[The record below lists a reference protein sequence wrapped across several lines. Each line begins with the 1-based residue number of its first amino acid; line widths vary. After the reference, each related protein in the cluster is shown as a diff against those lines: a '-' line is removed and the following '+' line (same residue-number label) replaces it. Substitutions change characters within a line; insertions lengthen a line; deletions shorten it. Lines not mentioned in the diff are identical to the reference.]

1 MIKKIAIIGGGI
13 AGLTA
18 AYVLREK
25 YDITLFEK
33 SDRLGGNA
41 YTLTLPDGEEV
52 DIATAVFG
60 KFSYKNLFRL
70 FKKLNIDT
78 VRAFRMNPFNVS
90 GPGISYYNLD
100 TKHGMFFTP
109 ELKGL
114 IAQHF
119 EILRPDHIMSV
130 LQLMHGLKSAQT
142 AARRGDLEGLTI
154 EEALKKIPQLQ
165 GEAKL
170 MFIGCLCL
178 ITSMHCN
185 EVLDAPAGF
194 FIEKLKVY
202 NDVIPPTPRSL
213 RSLHLVKNGTK
224 SYVRALSAPYRDG
237 VILNSKIK
245 TVKRQDARVLV
256 LMEDGRELLFD
267 KVVFACNADQALQ
280 LLQEP
285 TRDEQRL
292 LGAWKYSEGN
302 IVVHADHARFPKR
315 ELMEGFTFLYQDRGR
330 YIETS
335 VSGSLRALPNVSKK
349 NNLISTQHPNFP
361 IASDR
366 MVFEKVFRT
375 PIFDFK
381 SCPTIR
387 ELPSLNGVKNTYYC
401 GSHFGFGLH
410 EDAVTSAIEVARRL
424 DVHF

>member
-1 MIKKIAIIGGGI
+1 MMKKIAIIGGGI

-18 AYVLREK
+18 AYLLREK

-41 YTLTLPDGEEV
+41 YTLTTPDGEEV
-52 DIATAVFG
+52 DIATAAFG
-60 KFSYKNLFRL
+60 KFSYKNVFKL
-70 FKKLNIDT
+70 FKKLDIDT
-78 VRAFRMNPFNVS
+78 MQAFRMNPFNLS
-90 GPGISYYNLD
+90 SPGINYYNLE
-100 TKHGMFFTP
+100 TKQGLFFTP
-109 ELKGL
+109 GLKGL

-119 EILRPDHIMSV
+119 EILRPDRVMSV
-130 LQLMHGLKSAQT
+130 LQLMGGLKKAQT

-165 GEAKL
+165 GDAKL

-194 FIEKLKVY
+194 IFEKLNKY
-202 NDVIPPTPRSL
+202 NDAMPPTL
-213 RSLHLVKNGTK
+213 RSLLSIRLVKNGTK
-224 SYVRALSAPYRDG
+224 SYIRALSATYQDG
-237 VILNSKIK
+237 VILNAKIK
-245 TVKRQDARVLV
+245 KVKRQDSRVHV
-256 LMEDGRELLFD
+256 RMEDGSVLLFD
-267 KVVFACNADQALQ
+267 NVVFACNADQALR
-280 LLQEP
+280 LLQDP
-285 TRDEQRL
+285 THEEQRL
-292 LGAWKYSEGN
+292 LATWKYTESK
-302 IVVHADHARFPKR
+302 IVVHTDHTSFPKR

-330 YIETS
+330 YIDTS
-335 VSGSLRALPNVSKK
+335 ISGSLWALPNVSKQC
-349 NNLISTQHPNFP
+349 NLISTLHPNFP
-361 IASDR
+361 ISNER
-366 MVFEKVFRT
+366 IVFEKVFRT

-387 ELPSLNGVKNTYYC
+387 ELASLNGVRNTYYC

-410 EDAVTSAIEVARRL
+410 EDAVTSAIEVARKL